1 MLCRT
6 LLAPLLVLVA
16 VGACDSGHKAP
27 SKERR
32 APITE
37 TRPAE
42 PDLYTTLRN
51 EMVTDTIE
59 TRGVHDPKVI
69 AAMRLVPRHAFVP
82 PQVRDRA
89 YEDHAVPI
97 GFDKTISQP
106 YIVAMMTAAAHVKAG
121 DKVLEIGTG
130 SGYQA
135 AVLAMM
141 GAKVFTI
148 EIHDQLATRTKEVL
162 KKSGFSQVKLRTADG
177 YYGWPEEAPFDA
189 IIITCATPEIP
200 PALLEQLKTGGRV
213 VVPLGEAEQTIISV
227 TKGADGDLRKEI
239 VLDGVI
245 FGPMIG
251 EIENRAD
258 DL

>member
-1 MLCRT
+1 MSRRALLT
-6 LLAPLLVLVA
+6 LLLLA
-16 VGACDSGHKAP
+16 ACDSGHKAP
-27 SKERR
+27 RSKVHAEQRLEQSEQ
-32 APITE
+32 PKQ
-37 TRPAE
+37 E

-59 TRGVHDPKVI
+59 TRGIHDANVL

-82 PQVRDRA
+82 PAVRDRA
-89 YEDHAVPI
+89 YEDRALAI

-106 YIVAMMTAAAHVKAG
+106 YIVATMTAGAHVKAG

-135 AVLAMM
+135 AVFAMM

-148 EIHDQLATRTKEVL
+148 EIHDQLAARTKDVL
-162 KKSGFSQVKLRTADG
+162 KTAGFSQVQMRTADG

-189 IIITCATPEIP
+189 IVITCATPKIP
-200 PALLEQLKTGGRV
+200 QPLLDQLKPNGRI
-213 VVPLGEAEQTIISV
+213 VVPLGEADQTIVSI
-227 TKGADGDLRKEI
+227 TKTADGKTRQDI

-245 FGPMIG
+245 FGPMVG
-251 EIENRAD
+251 EIEHHTD
-258 DL
+258 E

>member
-1 MLCRT
+1 LT
-6 LLAPLLVLVA
+6 LLLLA
-16 VGACDSGHKAP
+16 ACDAGHKAP
-27 SKERR
+27 RPKEQFKATGLK
-32 APITE
+32 APDQ
-37 TRPAE
+37 PAQE

-59 TRGVHDPKVI
+59 TRGIHDPNVI

-82 PQVRDRA
+82 PANRDRA
-89 YEDHAVPI
+89 YEDRALPI

-106 YIVAMMTAAAHVKAG
+106 YIVATMTAAAHVKAG

-135 AVLAMM
+135 AVFAMM

-148 EIHDQLATRTKEVL
+148 EIHDQLSARTKNVL
-162 KKSGFSQVKLRTADG
+162 KTAGFSQVQMRTADG

-189 IIITCATPEIP
+189 IVITCATPQIP
-200 PALLEQLKTGGRV
+200 QPLLDQLKPNGHI
-213 VVPLGEAEQTIISV
+213 VVPLGEADQTIVSI
-227 TKGADGDLRKEI
+227 TKTADGKTEREI

-245 FGPMIG
+245 FGPMVG
-251 EIENRAD
+251 EIEHHVD
-258 DL
+258 E

>member
-1 MLCRT
+1 LT
-6 LLAPLLVLVA
+6 LLLLA
-16 VGACDSGHKAP
+16 ACDAGHKAP
-27 SKERR
+27 KPKVHSEQGIKLPDE
-32 APITE
+32 PK
-37 TRPAE
+37 AE

-59 TRGVHDPKVI
+59 TRGIHDANVI

-82 PQVRDRA
+82 PAARDRA
-89 YEDHAVPI
+89 YEDRALPI

-106 YIVAMMTAAAHVKAG
+106 YIVATMTAAAHVKAG

-135 AVLAMM
+135 AVFAMM

-148 EIHDQLATRTKEVL
+148 EIHDQLAARTKEVL
-162 KKSGFSQVKLRTADG
+162 KKSGFSQVQMRTADG

-189 IIITCATPEIP
+189 IVITCATPKIP
-200 PALLEQLKTGGRV
+200 QPLLDQLKPNGRII
-213 VVPLGEAEQTIISV
+213 VPLGEADQTILSI
-227 TKGADGDLRKEI
+227 TKTAKGGEEREI

-245 FGPMIG
+245 FGPMVG
-251 EIENRAD
+251 EIEHHVD
-258 DL
+258 E

>member
-1 MLCRT
+1 MLL
-6 LLAPLLVLVA
+6 LLA
-16 VGACDSGHKAP
+16 ACDSGHKAP
-27 SKERR
+27 RPKER
-32 APITE
+32 A
-37 TRPAE
+37 RPVVEEHKE

-59 TRGVHDPKVI
+59 TRGIHDPNVI

-82 PQVRDRA
+82 PTVRDRA
-89 YEDHAVPI
+89 YEDRALPI

-106 YIVAMMTAAAHVKAG
+106 FIVATMTAAAHVKAG

-148 EIHDQLATRTKEVL
+148 EIHDQLSTRTKDVL
-162 KKSGFSQVKLRTADG
+162 KTAGFSQVKMRTADG

-189 IIITCATPEIP
+189 ILITCATPEIP
-200 PALLEQLKTGGRV
+200 PALLEQLKPGGRI
-213 VVPLGEAEQTIISV
+213 VVPIGEADQTIESISRN
-227 TKGADGDLRKEI
+227 ADGGLRREI
-239 VLDGVI
+239 VLDGVV

-251 EIENRAD
+251 EIENHHD
-258 DL
+258 DE